1 MSTGQLQNIN
11 QNDLGS
17 LSIKKNKT
25 VDINILRAK
34 LRVQA
39 TREKIN
45 NYIFF
50 SVICLFVAISGLF
63 ASI

>member
-34 LRVQA
+34 LRVQKNKER
-39 TREKIN
+39 TSS
-45 NYIFF
+45 YIIL
-50 SVICLFVAISGLF
+50 SLVCLIVTVTGLM
-63 ASI
+63 ASM

>member
-1 MSTGQLQNIN
+1 MSTERLKHTN
-11 QNDLGS
+11 QRDLYFLRS
-17 LSIKKNKT
+17 KKKKT